1 MNIKEKWENPQV
13 RKFAAVILIIPL
25 ALVAYNSM
33 SSKSSSVSLQQRIEA
48 RQSEDRLDDK
58 GKVRGLFDSESIA
71 NIDKE
76 EFSEVYDESVDS
88 IRRQER
94 EVYTERQRVEE
105 MMTQQQQTID
115 ELALQIKN
123 LERQGEIKSRA
134 YGDQQNNRS
143 NTRNNS
149 RNSNGDRNQ
158 VQNGQQT

>member
-76 EFSEVYDESVDS
+76 EFSEV
-88 IRRQER
+88 
-94 EVYTERQRVEE
+94 
-105 MMTQQQQTID
+105 
-115 ELALQIKN
+115 
-123 LERQGEIKSRA
+123 
-134 YGDQQNNRS
+134 
-143 NTRNNS
+143 
-149 RNSNGDRNQ
+149 
-158 VQNGQQT
+158 